1 MKTRITARQRESK
14 PSRSE
19 ALCDSQTAFCAKLC
33 LRDIARCTRLNC
45 QQHNGVMLSLRNGL
59 LCAYTVVVLARW
71 RDVTVHR

>member
-19 ALCDSQTAFCAKLC
+19 ALCDSPSAFRAKLC
-33 LRDIARCTRLNC
+33 LRDSALYE
-45 QQHNGVMLSLRNGL
+45 VELSTAQRRD
-59 LCAYTVVVLARW
+59 VVIVQWFVVCIHSCCVIARW